1 MRTEPVGRHTV
12 VFLVCLSLSLASA
25 LAGAGHLFEATDLPV
40 SRGELQ
46 RLESDAFI
54 VPDRYRL
61 ARIDRDE
68 IARSIDQGLPLVL
81 NLFNDIE
88 VRASVRSSR
97 ELVSGSTFHYGELE
111 GGGYFTLLVHHTGIV
126 RGEVHSVRGTFVFR
140 SEGSDRDRIS
150 IAQHDLSGVPMCGV
164 GKEEFTPSVSR
175 RELSNVE
182 PEQAQPLETMP
193 TIQAKPGA
201 SEPVDVLIAYTQRV
215 EDHEGG
221 PEQTRATIEHE
232 VAEMNQ
238 VLENSGLAHRQVRL
252 VAMEKVDYTQGEN
265 LVVDLNNFENTSA
278 DNYNDWDFSPMD
290 EVHELR
296 EKYQA
301 DLIHLFV
308 KEARLL
314 CGLSGV
320 YGLYQENWIKTR
332 RCNNSSNPESCLV
345 IERRKEWKKQ
355 RSSSVSA
362 VKCFSGYTF
371 THELG
376 HNFALDHDRADNAD
390 IWDEFSIERGYFSF
404 RPYAFGH
411 QNIDF
416 KESCQVTI
424 MSYGNRCIEEGIY
437 GQQSVPYFSNPD
449 LFFPP
454 PTGQYAGAD
463 FKPDTPMGVP
473 GDEYTIDLDGPV
485 NASRAIDDV
494 WDIVASVSDAIGDLP
509 PTVAQCLE
517 GTPSSALESLND
529 RSIEMPADGGTR
541 ELTVS
546 FPVAE
551 GCSNVTLQAQP
562 SDSFITTSVDKVREG
577 EYRVVIGTSPS
588 DGSSCET
595 LSGRVTVSV
604 SGVSHINSARINVT
618 QESASRLC
626 RSIAELPQDSVALDL
641 SSQNE
646 SVSLRLPDGFFS
658 RFAELESL
666 NLSNNRLSYIERAV
680 FEGLEKLIDLD
691 LSRNQLTRLPPMV
704 FGELPKLEHLNLSWN
719 QIENFDDTIFP
730 YDEDVIYPLRTL
742 DLSHNR
748 LEALPDF
755 VFNFVHLQTLKLND
769 NRINGEVM
777 EYTFFGPFQLKE
789 LNLSRNELA
798 GLADKAFH
806 DNKQLQSLWLYSND
820 IASVHSNA
828 FAGLSALQALSLSRN
843 ELAELPE
850 SVFSDLSSLEN
861 LWLYR
866 NRLTDLP
873 AGLFSGLSELRTL
886 SLSGNQLNSLT
897 DELFSD
903 LAALEQLWLLDND
916 IAEIS
921 GQTFTGLSN
930 ARSLSLS
937 GNELMELP
945 DRAFAELPDLEAL
958 WLYGND
964 IGEIEADAFDGLA
977 NLRYLDI
984 SNNPLSAALPTKV
997 CTFMRGVD
1005 TLRVDG
1011 IQMEAICPQ

>member
-1 MRTEPVGRHTV
+1 MRTGKSAGSPAA
-12 VFLVCLSLSLASA
+12 FIACMWLSLASGF
-25 LAGAGHLFEATDLPV
+25 AGAEPLFAVDERPMDPDQ
-40 SRGELQ
+40 LQ
-46 RLESDAFI
+46 RLESDSFV

-61 ARIDRDE
+61 AHIDRDE
-68 IARSIDQGLPLVL
+68 IARSIDQGMPLVL

-88 VRASVRSSR
+88 VRASVRSTR
-97 ELVSGSTFHYGELE
+97 ELASGSTFHFGELE
-111 GGGYFTLLVHHTGIV
+111 GGGHFTMLLHHTGIV
-126 RGEVHSVRGTFVFR
+126 RGEVHSSRGTFVFR
-140 SEGSDRDRIS
+140 SEGKDRDRIS

-164 GKEEFTPSVSR
+164 GKEEFTPSVR
-175 RELSNVE
+175 GRELSNAE
-182 PEQAQPLETMP
+182 PKQAQPVATMP

-201 SEPVDVLIAYTQRV
+201 SEPVDVLIVYTQRV

-221 PEQTRATIEHE
+221 PEQVRATIENE
-232 VAEMNQ
+232 VAKMNQ

-252 VAMEKVDYTQGEN
+252 VAMEKVDYTQREN
-265 LVVDLNNFENTSA
+265 IAVDLNNLEDTSA
-278 DNYNDWDFSPMD
+278 DNYNNFDFSPMD

-296 EKYQA
+296 EKYKA
-301 DLIHLFV
+301 DLIHLVV
-308 KEARLL
+308 KEARGL
-314 CGLSGV
+314 CGASGV
-320 YGLYQENWIKTR
+320 YGLYQDNWIKDR
-332 RCNNSSNPESCLV
+332 RCSGSSNPASCLV
-345 IERRKEWKKQ
+345 IERQKEWKKY

-362 VKCFSGYTF
+362 VKCFSGLTF
-371 THELG
+371 AHELG
-376 HNFALDHDRADNAD
+376 HNFALDHDRADND
-390 IWDEFSIERGYFSF
+390 KWDEYSIERGNFTF
-404 RPYAFGH
+404 RPYAFGYTNPNRSA
-411 QNIDF
+411 QCEGQ
-416 KESCQVTI
+416 KTI
-424 MSYGNRCIEEGIY
+424 MSVGAICGSIDQLAR
-437 GQQSVPYFSNPD
+437 VPNFSNPD

-454 PTGQYAGAD
+454 PPSWLAD
-463 FKPDTPMGVP
+463 FGYQPDTPMGVP
-473 GDEYTIDLDGPV
+473 GDEYTIDPDGPV

-494 WDIVASVSDAIGDLP
+494 WDIVASVSDPVEDLP
-509 PTVAQCLE
+509 PTVGQCIE
-517 GTPSSALESLND
+517 GTPSNSLESLDD
-529 RSIEMPADGGTR
+529 RSVEMPPEGGTR

-551 GCSNVTLQAQP
+551 GCTNVSLEARA
-562 SDSFITTSVDKVREG
+562 SGSFITTSVEKVREG

-618 QESASRLC
+618 QELANRLC
-626 RSIAELPQDSVALDL
+626 RSIAELPEDSVALDL

-806 DNKQLQSLWLYSND
+806 DNKQLESLWLQSNH

-828 FAGLSALQALSLSRN
+828 FAGLSALRALSLSRN

-921 GQTFTGLSN
+921 SETFEGLSSVL
-930 ARSLSLS
+930 SLSLS
-937 GNELMELP
+937 DNDLTRLP
-945 DRAFAELPDLEAL
+945 SRAFSETPTLEAL
-958 WLYGND
+958 WLYGNG
-964 IGEIEADAFDGLA
+964 ISEIAANAFDGLS

-984 SNNPLSAALPTKV
+984 SNNPLSTPLPASV
-997 CTFMRGVD
+997 CSFLGGVER
-1005 TLRVDG
+1005 LRAEG
-1011 IQMEAICPQ
+1011 IEMDAVCPQ

>member
-1 MRTEPVGRHTV
+1 MRTGKSAGSPAA
-12 VFLVCLSLSLASA
+12 FIACMWLSLASGF
-25 LAGAGHLFEATDLPV
+25 AGAEPLFEAAERPMNSEV
-40 SRGELQ
+40 VQ
-46 RLESDAFI
+46 RLESDSFI

-81 NLFNDIE
+81 NLFNDTE

-97 ELVSGSTFHYGELE
+97 ELASGSTFHFGELE
-111 GGGYFTLLVHHTGIV
+111 GGGYFTLLLHHTGIV

-164 GKEEFTPSVSR
+164 GKEEFTPSVR
-175 RELSNVE
+175 HRELSNAE
-182 PEQAQPLETMP
+182 PKQGRPLETIP
-193 TIQAKPGA
+193 AVQAKSST

-221 PEQTRATIEHE
+221 PEQTRATIENE
-232 VAEMNQ
+232 VAKMNQ

-252 VAMEKVDYTQGEN
+252 VAMEKVDYSQAGHVGT
-265 LVVDLNNFENTSA
+265 DLNNFENTSA
-278 DNYNDWDFSPMD
+278 DNYNDFDFSPMD

-301 DLIHLFV
+301 DLIHLVV
-308 KEARLL
+308 KEARGL
-314 CGLSGV
+314 CGVSGV
-320 YGLYQENWIKTR
+320 YGLPQENWIKDIK
-332 RCNNSSNPESCLV
+332 CSGSSNPESCLV

-362 VKCFSGYTF
+362 VQCFSGYTF

-376 HNFALDHDRADNAD
+376 HNFALDHDRADTE
-390 IWDEFSIERGYFSF
+390 WDEFSIERGIFTF

-411 QNIDF
+411 ENVDF
-416 KESCQVTI
+416 KETCQTTI
-424 MSYGNRCIEEGIY
+424 MSAGNRCIEEGIY
-437 GQQSVPYFSNPD
+437 GQQRVPYFSNPD

-473 GDEYTIDLDGPV
+473 GEEYTIDLDGPV

-494 WDIVASVSDAIGDLP
+494 WDIVASVSDPVGDLP
-509 PTVAQCLE
+509 PTVGQCLE

-551 GCSNVTLQAQP
+551 GCSNVSLQAQP

-604 SGVSHINSARINVT
+604 SGVSHINSARIAVT

-626 RSIAELPQDSVALDL
+626 RSIAELPEDSVALDL

-666 NLSNNRLSYIERAV
+666 NLSNNRLTYIERAV

-691 LSRNQLTRLPPMV
+691 LSRNELTWLPEEVFLELRNLENLDLSRNRIEELDGNAFRLIVDRP
-704 FGELPKLEHLNLSWN
+704 H
-719 QIENFDDTIFP
+719 
-730 YDEDVIYPLRTL
+730 PLTSL

-748 LEALPDF
+748 IETLPYFAFED
-755 VFNFVHLQTLKLND
+755 LWKLKSLRLND
-769 NRINGEVM
+769 NRIKGEVS
-777 EYTFFGPFQLKE
+777 EYAFSGLLDLIE
-789 LNLSRNELA
+789 LNLSRNELT
-798 GLADKAFH
+798 GLAENRFSESKRME
-806 DNKQLQSLWLYSND
+806 SLWLYSND

-828 FAGLSALQALSLSRN
+828 FAGLSALRALSLSRN

-850 SVFSDLSSLEN
+850 SVFSELSSLEN

-886 SLSGNQLNSLT
+886 SLSGNQLDGLL
-897 DELFSD
+897 DGLFSD

-916 IAEIS
+916 ITEIS
-921 GQTFTGLSN
+921 SRTFTGLSN
-930 ARSLSLS
+930 VRSLSLS

-945 DRAFAELPDLEAL
+945 DRTFAELPGVEAL

-964 IGEIEADAFDGLA
+964 IARISPDAFDGLA

-984 SNNPLSAALPTKV
+984 SNNPLSAPLPAKI
-997 CTFMRGVD
+997 CTFLRGLN
-1005 TLRVDG
+1005 TLRAEGVE
-1011 IQMEAICPQ
+1011 MEAICPQ

>member
-1 MRTEPVGRHTV
+1 MRTGKSAGSPAA
-12 VFLVCLSLSLASA
+12 FIACMWLSLASGF
-25 LAGAGHLFEATDLPV
+25 AGAEPLFAVDQRPMDPDQ
-40 SRGELQ
+40 LQ
-46 RLESDAFI
+46 RLESDSFI
-54 VPDRYRL
+54 VPNRYRL

-81 NLFNDIE
+81 NLFNDTE
-88 VRASVRSSR
+88 VRASVRASR
-97 ELVSGSTFHYGELE
+97 ELASGSTFHYGELE

-126 RGEVHSVRGTFVFR
+126 RGEVHSARGTFVFR

-164 GKEEFTPSVSR
+164 GNEEFTPSVR
-175 RELSNVE
+175 HRELSNAE
-182 PEQAQPLETMP
+182 PKQGRPLETIP
-193 TIQAKPGA
+193 AVQPKSST

-221 PEQTRATIEHE
+221 PEQTRATIENE
-232 VAEMNQ
+232 VAKMNQ
-238 VLENSGLAHRQVRL
+238 VLENSGLAHRQVRM
-252 VAMEKVDYTQGEN
+252 VALEKVDYTQSEHVG
-265 LVVDLNNFENTSA
+265 VDLNNFENTSA

-301 DLIHLFV
+301 DLIHLVV
-308 KEARLL
+308 KEARGL
-314 CGLSGV
+314 CGVSGV
-320 YGLYQENWIKTR
+320 YGLPQENWIKDIE
-332 RCNNSSNPESCLV
+332 CSGSSNPESCLV

-362 VKCFSGYTF
+362 VQCFSGYTF

-376 HNFALDHDRADNAD
+376 HNFALDHDRADTE
-390 IWDEFSIERGYFSF
+390 WDEFSIERGIFTF

-411 QNIDF
+411 QNVDF
-416 KESCQVTI
+416 KETCQITV
-424 MSYGNRCIEEGIY
+424 MSYGNTCYSEGIL
-437 GQQSVPYFSNPD
+437 GQQLVPYFSNPD

-454 PTGQYAGAD
+454 PTGQYAGYP

-494 WDIVASVSDAIGDLP
+494 WDIVASVSDPIGDLP
-509 PTVAQCLE
+509 PTVGQCLE

-529 RSIEMPADGGTR
+529 RSIEMPPEGGTR

-551 GCSNVTLQAQP
+551 GCSNVSLQAQP

-577 EYRVVIGTSPS
+577 EYRVVIGTGPS

-626 RSIAELPQDSVALDL
+626 RSIAELPQDSVALDM

-806 DNKQLQSLWLYSND
+806 DNKQLESLWLQSNH

-828 FAGLSALQALSLSRN
+828 FAGLSALRALSLSRN

-964 IGEIEADAFDGLA
+964 IAEIEADAFDGLG
-977 NLRYLDI
+977 NLRYLDL
-984 SNNPLSAALPTKV
+984 SNNPLTQSQPAKV
-997 CTFMRGVD
+997 CAFLRGVE